1 MLSARQISAARRDVT
16 SAEAVVGIAAVIIV
30 RLLFYKVEELVANK
44 IHGQAD
50 KVVPDTDTP
59 KVVPDTDAPA
69 PAEGASA
76 STHSVAAKK
85 FIQLVVRDGKGWA
98 RAFAAFCV
106 ASQVLYG
113 VVVIGKY
120 GKEM

>member
-1 MLSARQISAARRDVT
+1 M
-16 SAEAVVGIAAVIIV
+16 GIAAVIIV

-44 IHGQAD
+44 IHGHAD

-59 KVVPDTDAPA
+59 KVVPDTDTPA

-76 STHSVAAKK
+76 STHSVAAKH
-85 FIQLVVRDGKGWA
+85 FIQLVVRDGRDWA
-98 RAFAAFCV
+98 RAFAAVCV

-113 VVVIGKY
+113 VVMVGKY
-120 GKEM
+120 GKDI